1 MLLLLRRHAIHQAYV
16 VVLIERKST
25 LVEQSVPKPGH
36 ASVAVTEHCVHHT
49 SALANFPMPTSML
62 LSLGS
67 QAFSFL
73 LNSRV
78 VTPFASPDESSSTFW
93 MSSIGGMALAVAKRS
108 CNAHSYWLTMCYV
121 TKSQSHFQVSLS
133 VRGIDPSNHYIRL
146 GHLSCWRE
154 TQTNP
159 SGCRNFSGERDGLV
173 RPIHFPAEKVVVCY
187 IKVLVAVVATG
198 TRPRMVA
205 IARA

>member
-1 MLLLLRRHAIHQAYV
+1 MY
-16 VVLIERKST
+16 T
-25 LVEQSVPKPGH
+25 CTVEQSVPKPGH
-36 ASVAVTEHCVHHT
+36 ASVAVTEHCVHHI
-49 SALANFPMPTSML
+49 LQNFPMPTSML

-108 CNAHSYWLTMCYV
+108 CNAQLLVNKRILCYV
-121 TKSQSHFQVSLS
+121 TESQSHFQVSLS

-154 TQTNP
+154 TQANP
-159 SGCRNFSGERDGLV
+159 SGCRNFSGERDGLLG
-173 RPIHFPAEKVVVCY
+173 PIHFPAEKVVVCY
-187 IKVLVAVVATG
+187 IKVLAAVVATG